1 MLNLD
6 KIPDQVHWTEG
17 MFLSPHHFQQS
28 TIYLENLLAHQLQR
42 VSPFYWGII
51 SCQIDE
57 LALANEKL
65 LINEIQGVM
74 PDGTLIQYSPK
85 TNDYQDN
92 QIAEKELSLDLA
104 DLKIESKDS
113 FLVYLAL
120 PKISGGCASDEDKD
134 LKRYQS
140 INTGLTPD
148 QNDINNR
155 VDVVRLRPVL
165 RLVEESS
172 LSPNYTAFPIV
183 RLTVSADGGFIS
195 SPYTP
200 PLVSIAGRVSSELT
214 LLNRKIDS
222 SLGRVRTRANQLRNF
237 LVDDRTSGLTVEA
250 EKQRI
255 NYLVSRLPRAEVL
268 LDADSHPFEIYQALV
283 ELAASLA
290 PLNEDPVCP
299 RWGKYDHNDLD
310 AVFLPV
316 LDFINETLEKVRLH
330 FVTLPFSTRGDGEFV
345 LELPGDVSLSEV
357 MLGFEIPPGISAT
370 KLQEWIDSAYICK
383 EADYEFY
390 EIRRDLGARRIST
403 KEFTRINLVAGSNEL
418 FYSVDLSV
426 NGGETIIIS
435 GSDEKLNEFRPKLVN
450 CFFENK

>member
-6 KIPDQVHWTEG
+6 KLPDQVHWTEG
-17 MFLSPHHFQQS
+17 MFLSPQHFQQS
-28 TIYLENLLAHQLQR
+28 TVYLENLLAHQLQR

-57 LALANEKL
+57 LSLAHEKL
-65 LINEIQGVM
+65 LITEIQGVM

-85 TNDYQDN
+85 SNDDQDN
-92 QIAEKELSLDLA
+92 QIAEKELSLDLGG
-104 DLKIESKDS
+104 LKIESKNS

-140 INTGLTPD
+140 INAGLTPD

-165 RLVEESS
+165 RLVDEAS

-183 RLTVSADGGFIS
+183 RLTVSTDGSFVS

-200 PLVSIAGRVSSELT
+200 PLITIAGKISSELT

-222 SLGRVRTRANQLRNF
+222 SLGRVRARANQLRNF
-237 LVDDRTSGLTVEA
+237 LADDRTSGLTVEA

-255 NYLVSRLPRAEVL
+255 SYLVSRLPRAEVL

-299 RWGKYDHNDLD
+299 RWGRYDHNDLD
-310 AVFLPV
+310 AVFFPV

-330 FVTLPFSTRGDGEFV
+330 FLTLPFAVRGEGEFI
-345 LELPGDVSLSEV
+345 LEFPAELNVSEV
-357 MLGFEIPPGISAT
+357 MIGFEVPPGISST
-370 KLQEWIDSAYICK
+370 KLEEWIDSSYICK
-383 EADYEFY
+383 ESDYEFY
-390 EIRRDLGARRIST
+390 EVRRDLGPRRVLT
-403 KEFTRINLVAGSNEL
+403 KEFININLVAGSNEL
-418 FYSVDLSV
+418 FYLVDLSV
-426 NGGETIIIS
+426 NGGENIIIS

-450 CFFENK
+450 CFLENK

>member
-1 MLNLD
+1 
-6 KIPDQVHWTEG
+6 
-17 MFLSPHHFQQS
+17 MFLSPQHFQQS
-28 TIYLENLLAHQLQR
+28 TVYLENLLAHQLQR

-57 LALANEKL
+57 LSLAHEKL
-65 LINEIQGVM
+65 LITEIQGVM

-85 TNDYQDN
+85 SNDDQDN
-92 QIAEKELSLDLA
+92 QIAEKELSLDLGG
-104 DLKIESKDS
+104 LKIESKNS

-140 INTGLTPD
+140 INAGLTPD

-165 RLVEESS
+165 RLVDEAS

-183 RLTVSADGGFIS
+183 RLTVSTDGSFVS

-200 PLVSIAGRVSSELT
+200 PLITIAGKISSELT

-222 SLGRVRTRANQLRNF
+222 SLGRVRARANQLRNF
-237 LVDDRTSGLTVEA
+237 LADDRTSGLTVEA

-255 NYLVSRLPRAEVL
+255 SYLVSRLPRAEVL

-299 RWGKYDHNDLD
+299 RWGRYDHNDLD
-310 AVFLPV
+310 AVFFPV
-316 LDFINETLEKVRLH
+316 LEFINETLEKVRLH
-330 FVTLPFSTRGDGEFV
+330 FLTLPFAVRGEGEFI
-345 LELPGDVSLSEV
+345 LEFPAELNVSEV
-357 MLGFEIPPGISAT
+357 MIGFEVPPGISST
-370 KLQEWIDSAYICK
+370 KLEEWIDSSYICK
-383 EADYEFY
+383 ESDYEFY
-390 EIRRDLGARRIST
+390 EVRRDLGARRVLT
-403 KEFTRINLVAGSNEL
+403 KEFININLVAGSNEL
-418 FYSVDLSV
+418 FYLVDLSV
-426 NGGETIIIS
+426 NGGENIIIS

-450 CFFENK
+450 CFLENK

>member
-6 KIPDQVHWTEG
+6 KLPDQVHWTEG
-17 MFLSPHHFQQS
+17 MFLSPQHFQQS
-28 TIYLENLLAHQLQR
+28 TVYLENLLAHQLQR

-57 LALANEKL
+57 LSLAHEKL
-65 LINEIQGVM
+65 LITEIQGVM

-85 TNDYQDN
+85 PNDDQDN
-92 QIAEKELSLDLA
+92 QIAEKELSLDLGG
-104 DLKIESKDS
+104 LKIESKNS

-140 INTGLTPD
+140 INAGLTPD

-165 RLVEESS
+165 RLVDEAS

-183 RLTVSADGGFIS
+183 RLTVSTDGSFVS

-200 PLVSIAGRVSSELT
+200 PLITIAGKISSELT

-222 SLGRVRTRANQLRNF
+222 SLGRVRARANQLRNF
-237 LVDDRTSGLTVEA
+237 LADDRTSGLTVEA

-255 NYLVSRLPRAEVL
+255 SYLVSRLPRAEVL

-299 RWGKYDHNDLD
+299 RWGRYDHNDLD

-330 FVTLPFSTRGDGEFV
+330 FLTLPFAVRGEGEFI
-345 LELPGDVSLSEV
+345 LEFPAELNVSEV
-357 MLGFEIPPGISAT
+357 MIGFDVPPGISST
-370 KLQEWIDSAYICK
+370 KLEEWIDSSYICK
-383 EADYEFY
+383 ESDYEFY
-390 EIRRDLGARRIST
+390 EVRRDLGARRVLT
-403 KEFTRINLVAGSNEL
+403 KEFININLVAGSNEL
-418 FYSVDLSV
+418 FYLVDLSV
-426 NGGETIIIS
+426 NGGENIIIS

-450 CFFENK
+450 CFLENK

>member
-6 KIPDQVHWTEG
+6 KLPDQVHWTEG
-17 MFLSPHHFQQS
+17 MFLSPQHFQQS
-28 TIYLENLLAHQLQR
+28 TVYLENLLAHQLQR

-57 LALANEKL
+57 LSLAHEKL
-65 LINEIQGVM
+65 LITEIQGVM

-85 TNDYQDN
+85 SNDDQDN
-92 QIAEKELSLDLA
+92 QIAEKELSLDLGG
-104 DLKIESKDS
+104 LKIESKNS

-140 INTGLTPD
+140 INAGLTPD

-165 RLVEESS
+165 RLVDEAS

-183 RLTVSADGGFIS
+183 RLTVSTDGSFVS

-200 PLVSIAGRVSSELT
+200 PLITIAGKISSELT

-222 SLGRVRTRANQLRNF
+222 SLGRVRARANQLRNF
-237 LVDDRTSGLTVEA
+237 LADDRTSGLTVEA

-255 NYLVSRLPRAEVL
+255 SYLVSRLPRAEVL

-299 RWGKYDHNDLD
+299 RWGRYDHNDLD
-310 AVFLPV
+310 AVFFPV

-330 FVTLPFSTRGDGEFV
+330 FLTLPFAVRGEGEFI
-345 LELPGDVSLSEV
+345 LEFPAELNVSEV
-357 MLGFEIPPGISAT
+357 MIGFEVPPGISST
-370 KLQEWIDSAYICK
+370 KLEEWIDSSYICK
-383 EADYEFY
+383 ESDYEFY
-390 EIRRDLGARRIST
+390 EVRRDLGARRVLT
-403 KEFTRINLVAGSNEL
+403 KEFININLVAGSNEL
-418 FYSVDLSV
+418 FYLVDLSV
-426 NGGETIIIS
+426 NGGENIIIP

-450 CFFENK
+450 CFLENK

>member
-6 KIPDQVHWTEG
+6 KLPDQVHWTEG
-17 MFLSPHHFQQS
+17 MFLSPQHFQQS
-28 TIYLENLLAHQLQR
+28 TVYLENLLAHQLQR

-57 LALANEKL
+57 LSLAHEKL
-65 LINEIQGVM
+65 LITEIQGVM

-85 TNDYQDN
+85 SNDDQDN
-92 QIAEKELSLDLA
+92 QIAEKELSLDLGG
-104 DLKIESKDS
+104 LKIESKNS

-140 INTGLTPD
+140 INAGLTPD

-165 RLVEESS
+165 RLVDEAS

-183 RLTVSADGGFIS
+183 RLTVSTDGSFVS

-200 PLVSIAGRVSSELT
+200 PLITIAGKISSELT

-222 SLGRVRTRANQLRNF
+222 SLGRVRARANQLRNF
-237 LVDDRTSGLTVEA
+237 LADDRTSGLTVEA

-255 NYLVSRLPRAEVL
+255 SYLVSRLPRAEVL

-299 RWGKYDHNDLD
+299 RWERYDHNDLD
-310 AVFLPV
+310 AVFFPV

-330 FVTLPFSTRGDGEFV
+330 FLTLPFAVRGEGEFI
-345 LELPGDVSLSEV
+345 LEFPAELNVSEV
-357 MLGFEIPPGISAT
+357 MIGFEVPPGISST
-370 KLQEWIDSAYICK
+370 KLEEWIDSSYICK
-383 EADYEFY
+383 ESDYEFY
-390 EIRRDLGARRIST
+390 EVRRDLGARRVLT
-403 KEFTRINLVAGSNEL
+403 KEFININLVAGSNEL
-418 FYSVDLSV
+418 FYLVDLSV
-426 NGGETIIIS
+426 NGGENIIIS

-450 CFFENK
+450 CFLENK

>member
-6 KIPDQVHWTEG
+6 KLPDQVHWTEG
-17 MFLSPHHFQQS
+17 MFLSPQHFQQS
-28 TIYLENLLAHQLQR
+28 TVYLENLLAHQLQR

-57 LALANEKL
+57 LSLAHEKL
-65 LINEIQGVM
+65 LITEIQGVM

-85 TNDYQDN
+85 PNDDQDN
-92 QIAEKELSLDLA
+92 QIAEKELSLDLGG
-104 DLKIESKDS
+104 LKIESKNS

-140 INTGLTPD
+140 INAGLTPD

-165 RLVEESS
+165 RLVDEAS

-183 RLTVSADGGFIS
+183 RLTVSTDGSFVS

-200 PLVSIAGRVSSELT
+200 PLITIAGKISSELT

-222 SLGRVRTRANQLRNF
+222 SLGRVRARANQLRNF
-237 LVDDRTSGLTVEA
+237 LADDRTSGLTVEA

-255 NYLVSRLPRAEVL
+255 SYLVSRLPRAEVL

-299 RWGKYDHNDLD
+299 RWGRYDHNDLD
-310 AVFLPV
+310 AVFFPV

-330 FVTLPFSTRGDGEFV
+330 FLTLPFAVRGEGEFI
-345 LELPGDVSLSEV
+345 LEFPAELNVSEV
-357 MLGFEIPPGISAT
+357 MIGFEVPPGISST
-370 KLQEWIDSAYICK
+370 KLEEWIDSSYICK
-383 EADYEFY
+383 ESDYEFY
-390 EIRRDLGARRIST
+390 EVRRDLGARRVLT
-403 KEFTRINLVAGSNEL
+403 KEFININLVAGSNEL
-418 FYSVDLSV
+418 FYLVDLSV
-426 NGGETIIIS
+426 NGGENIIIS

-450 CFFENK
+450 CFLENK

>member
-6 KIPDQVHWTEG
+6 KLPDQVHWTEG
-17 MFLSPHHFQQS
+17 MFLSPQHFQQS
-28 TIYLENLLAHQLQR
+28 TVYLENLLAHQLQR

-57 LALANEKL
+57 LSLAHEKL
-65 LINEIQGVM
+65 LITEIQGVM

-85 TNDYQDN
+85 SNDDQDN
-92 QIAEKELSLDLA
+92 QIAEKELSLDLGG
-104 DLKIESKDS
+104 LKIESKNS

-140 INTGLTPD
+140 INAGLTPD

-165 RLVEESS
+165 RLVDEAS

-183 RLTVSADGGFIS
+183 RLTVSTDGSFVS

-200 PLVSIAGRVSSELT
+200 PLITIAGKISSELT

-222 SLGRVRTRANQLRNF
+222 SLGRVRARANQLRNF
-237 LVDDRTSGLTVEA
+237 LADDRTSGLTVEA

-255 NYLVSRLPRAEVL
+255 SYLVSRLPRAEVL

-299 RWGKYDHNDLD
+299 RWGRYDHNDLD

-330 FVTLPFSTRGDGEFV
+330 FLTLPFAVRGEGEFI
-345 LELPGDVSLSEV
+345 LEFPAELNVSEV
-357 MLGFEIPPGISAT
+357 MIGFDVPPGISST
-370 KLQEWIDSAYICK
+370 KLEEWIDSSYICK
-383 EADYEFY
+383 ESDYEFY
-390 EIRRDLGARRIST
+390 EVRRDLGARRVLT
-403 KEFTRINLVAGSNEL
+403 KEFININLVAGSNEL
-418 FYSVDLSV
+418 FYLVDLSV
-426 NGGETIIIS
+426 NGGENIIIS

-450 CFFENK
+450 CFLENK

>member
-6 KIPDQVHWTEG
+6 KLPDQVHWTEG
-17 MFLSPHHFQQS
+17 MFLSPQHFQQS
-28 TIYLENLLAHQLQR
+28 TVYLENLLAHQLQR

-57 LALANEKL
+57 LSLAHEKL
-65 LINEIQGVM
+65 LVTEIQGVM
-74 PDGTLIQYSPK
+74 PDGTLIQYLPK
-85 TNDYQDN
+85 PNDDQDN
-92 QIAEKELSLDLA
+92 QIAEKELSLDLG
-104 DLKIESKDS
+104 DLKIESKNS

-120 PKISGGCASDEDKD
+120 PKISGGCAGDEDKD

-140 INTGLTPD
+140 INAGLTPD

-165 RLVEESS
+165 RLVDESS

-183 RLTVSADGGFIS
+183 RLTVSTDGSFVS

-200 PLVSIAGRVSSELT
+200 PLITIAGKISSELT
-214 LLNRKIDS
+214 LLNRKIGS

-237 LVDDRTSGLTVEA
+237 LDDDRTSGLTVEA

-299 RWGKYDHNDLD
+299 RWARYNHNDLD

-316 LDFINETLEKVRLH
+316 LAFINETLEKVRLH
-330 FVTLPFSTRGDGEFV
+330 FLTLPFAARGEGEFI
-345 LELPGDVSLSEV
+345 LEFPPETNVSEV
-357 MLGFEIPPGISAT
+357 MIGFEVSPGISST
-370 KLQEWIDSAYICK
+370 KLEEWIDSSYICK
-383 EADYEFY
+383 ESDYEFY
-390 EIRRDLGARRIST
+390 EVRRDLGARRVST
-403 KEFTRINLVAGSNEL
+403 KEFTNINLAAGSNEL

-426 NGGETIIIS
+426 NGGEKIIIS

-450 CFFENK
+450 CFLENK

>member
-6 KIPDQVHWTEG
+6 KLPDQVHWTEG
-17 MFLSPHHFQQS
+17 MFLSPQHFQQS
-28 TIYLENLLAHQLQR
+28 TVYLENLLAHQLQR

-57 LALANEKL
+57 LSLAHEKL
-65 LINEIQGVM
+65 LITEIQGVM

-85 TNDYQDN
+85 SNDDQDN
-92 QIAEKELSLDLA
+92 QIAEKELSLDLGG
-104 DLKIESKDS
+104 LNIESKNS

-140 INTGLTPD
+140 INAGLTPD

-165 RLVEESS
+165 RLVDEAS

-183 RLTVSADGGFIS
+183 RLTVSTDGSFVS

-200 PLVSIAGRVSSELT
+200 PLITIAGKISSELT

-222 SLGRVRTRANQLRNF
+222 SLGRVRARANQLRNF
-237 LVDDRTSGLTVEA
+237 LADDRTSGLTVEA

-255 NYLVSRLPRAEVL
+255 SYLVSRLPRAEVL

-299 RWGKYDHNDLD
+299 RWGRYDHNDLD
-310 AVFLPV
+310 AVFFPV

-330 FVTLPFSTRGDGEFV
+330 FLTLPFAVRGEGEFI
-345 LELPGDVSLSEV
+345 LEFPAELNVSEV
-357 MLGFEIPPGISAT
+357 MIGFEVPPGISST
-370 KLQEWIDSAYICK
+370 KLEEWIDSSYICK
-383 EADYEFY
+383 ESDYEFY
-390 EIRRDLGARRIST
+390 EVRRDLGARRVLT
-403 KEFTRINLVAGSNEL
+403 KEFININLVAGSNEL
-418 FYSVDLSV
+418 FYLVDLSV
-426 NGGETIIIS
+426 NGGENIIIS

-450 CFFENK
+450 CFLENK